1 MASVSVTVD
10 GPIRYANLYDGTLI
24 DYRKEPTEWSPT
36 PVPSR
41 GGKGSDY
48 LLRGNTLGGVK
59 AYATEQAKGIERTG
73 DNKYIIDF
81 GTNNTG
87 RIYLPSVTI
96 PAGDTI
102 QVRPKC

>member
-59 AYATEQAKGIERTG
+59 AYATEQAKGIEGTG